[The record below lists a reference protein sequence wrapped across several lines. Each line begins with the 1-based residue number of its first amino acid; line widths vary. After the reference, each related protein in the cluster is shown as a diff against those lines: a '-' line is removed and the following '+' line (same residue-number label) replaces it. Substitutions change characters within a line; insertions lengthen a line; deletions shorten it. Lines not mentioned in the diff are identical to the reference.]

1 MLSVMKPE
9 SPLDIP
15 AGQQH
20 TPRYFYLQG
29 SSPGSSPG
37 FSPLVSNGILD
48 DPALADRRG
57 SHEWKDKIMQGA
69 GAHD

>member
-1 MLSVMKPE
+1 MMKPE
-9 SPLDIP
+9 FPLDFP

-20 TPRYFYLQG
+20 TSRYFYLQ
-29 SSPGSSPG
+29 PGSSPG
-37 FSPLVSNGILD
+37 FSPLSNGILD

-57 SHEWKDKIMQGA
+57 SHEWRDKIMQGA